1 MEIKDRFRKFLPVVV
16 DIESAGFNEKTD
28 ALLEVSMMTVSMDA
42 KGFLHPKEQFS
53 ANIRPFANANVE
65 KVNID
70 FLGIDPFDES
80 RNLQDE
86 KEALVPMFKAISKEV
101 KAQGC
106 TRAILVG
113 HNGFFDLKFIYAA
126 CERINYKK
134 CPFHPFSVLDTSSL
148 SSLVLGHSVLAVA
161 CRIAGIEF
169 DNEQAHGAVYD
180 TQKECELFCK
190 IYNRYTTFAGLPSI
204 LAD

>member
-1 MEIKDRFRKFLPVVV
+1 MEIKDRFRKFLPVIV
-16 DIESAGFNEKTD
+16 DVESAGFNEKTD

-42 KGFLHPKEQFS
+42 KGFLQPKEQFS
-53 ANIRPFANANVE
+53 ANIRPFANSNIE
-65 KVNID
+65 KLNID

-80 RNLQDE
+80 RNLKDE
-86 KEALVPMFKAISKEV
+86 KEALVPMFKAIAKEV

-148 SSLVLGHSVLAVA
+148 SSLILGHSVLAVA
-161 CRIAGIEF
+161 CRIAGISF
-169 DNEQAHGAVYD
+169 DDSKAHNAVYD

-190 IYNRYTTFAGLPSI
+190 LYNRYTTFAGLPS
-204 LAD
+204 LASE